1 MSDPF
6 IGQIIPVAF
15 DFAPTGWLP
24 CDGRLID
31 IASNPA
37 LFNLLGTTYG
47 GDGVTTFG
55 LPDLRGRLAVGSGQG
70 PGLQNYT
77 AGMVAGT
84 EDVTLTVGQIA
95 AHSHPIMAA
104 ADASS
109 AVPAANTLLGTPA
122 SGQPFVYLPGAGN
135 TTLAHPSVSETADGY
150 GGPHEN
156 RQPFQAVTYIIA
168 AEGIY
173 PPPPH

>member
-6 IGQIIPVAF
+6 LGQIIPVAL

-31 IASNPA
+31 IGSHAA

-47 GDGVTTFG
+47 GDGMTTFG

-84 EDVTLTVGQIA
+84 EDVTLTLGQLA

-104 ADASS
+104 ADGSTGL
-109 AVPAANTLLGTPA
+109 PAADTLLGTPA
-122 SGQPFVYLPGAGN
+122 SGPFVYLPGPGN
-135 TTLAHPSVSETADGY
+135 TTLANSSVNFTNDGP

-156 RQPFQAVTYIIA
+156 RQPFQAITYIIA
-168 AEGIY
+168 TEGIY
-173 PPPPH
+173 PSPPH